1 MENPVDILSHH
12 NGVIWLNDLFKHLYF
27 FDTFKGYSAEN
38 GYADWNIVFEIEQY
52 MNNVTENGYADC
64 NIVFEIEQYMY
75 IMESRKPLKI
85 RKYQ

>member
-38 GYADWNIVFEIEQY
+38 GYAD
-52 MNNVTENGYADC
+52 C